1 MNGFISDRMKIA
13 AKAFLL
19 ALALLSGPALGAQV
33 IKDIYVSQE
42 QPYTD
47 HLALKQDSRDT
58 DVMVKFQYSEEKN
71 TLTLSV
77 ISYRTLFVF
86 REPTRYGSLINFFS
100 RIQPENFPYVVTAEP
115 KAKFRFSDELRRSIK
130 GPRNNHVF
138 NKWIEYR
145 GLQPQDGE
153 YKMVNDYIEQAF
165 DVLPA
170 GDVSVT
176 LRDIFLL
183 EGGEIMCGKDLQTR
197 YNITI
202 GHDPCFGKDEEIA
215 EANTTLENLF
225 QNYKALKESSKGG
238 VADNQQVADLFGQL
252 KEAVQTQFLHKDV
265 RSACMAV
272 QNIWDVYNDFVDSVA
287 VMKCVYVPRKI
298 GLDAN
303 VILMNARAIDENV
316 TRWLNSTDPLER
328 RDLEQST
335 DELISGIEGLVRDN
349 GLVGIDQT
357 KAYSVFKAAADYSRG
372 IFRKK

>member
-1 MNGFISDRMKIA
+1 MKKIA
-13 AKAFLL
+13 AKVFLL
-19 ALALLSGPALGAQV
+19 AVALLSGPALGAQV

-47 HLALKQDSRDT
+47 HLSLKQDSRDT

-71 TLTLSV
+71 ALTLSV

-86 REPTRYGSLINFFS
+86 REPTRYGSVINFFS
-100 RIQPENFPYVVTAEP
+100 RIQPDNFPYVVTAEP
-115 KAKFRFSDELRRSIK
+115 KTKFRFSDELRRSIK
-130 GPRNNHVF
+130 GQRNQHVF

-145 GLQPQDGE
+145 GLQPQDTE
-153 YKMVNDYIEQAF
+153 YKMVNDYIEQVF
-165 DVLPA
+165 DVLPG

-215 EANTTLENLF
+215 QANTTLENLF
-225 QNYKALKESSKGG
+225 QNYNALKETAKGG
-238 VADNQQVADLFGQL
+238 VADTQEVADLFSQL
-252 KEAVQTQFLHKDV
+252 KEAVQSQFAHKEM
-265 RSACMAV
+265 RSSCMAV

-298 GLDAN
+298 GVDAQ
-303 VILMNARAIDENV
+303 VILSNAREIDSNV
-316 TRWLNSTDPLER
+316 SRWLSSKDPVER
-328 RDLEQST
+328 RDLYEAT
-335 DELISGIEGLVRDN
+335 EELIKGIEALVAAN
-349 GLVGIDQT
+349 GLIDGEQT
-357 KAYSVFKAAADYSRG
+357 RAYSIFKEAARYSRN
-372 IFRKK
+372 IVKKQ

>member
-1 MNGFISDRMKIA
+1 MKIS
-13 AKAFLL
+13 AKAFLPVL
-19 ALALLSGPALGAQV
+19 MMLSCTVLSGQV
-33 IKDIYVSQE
+33 IKDIYVSSE
-42 QPYTD
+42 ESYTD
-47 HLALKQDSRDT
+47 HIALKQDSRDT
-58 DVMVKFQYSEEKN
+58 DVMVKFQYSEEN
-71 TLTLSV
+71 NALTLSV
-77 ISYRTLFVF
+77 ISYRNLFVF
-86 REPTRYGSLINFFS
+86 REPVRYKSIINFFG
-100 RIQPENFPYVVTAEP
+100 RIIPDKFPYVITAEP
-115 KAKFRFSDELRRSIK
+115 KSKFRFNRELIRTIK
-130 GPRNNHVF
+130 PPLSKHVF
-138 NKWIEYR
+138 NKWIEYK
-145 GLQPQDGE
+145 GLQPQPAE
-153 YKMVNDYIEQAF
+153 FQMVNDYIEQVF
-165 DVLPA
+165 DVLP
-170 GDVSVT
+170 GNNVSVT

-183 EGGEIMCGKDLQTR
+183 EGQEIMTGKDLKTR
-197 YNITI
+197 YNVTI

-238 VADNQQVADLFGQL
+238 VADSQEVADLFGQL

-265 RSACMAV
+265 RGACMAV